1 MSASRPPPRPSTG
14 VAAGAI
20 VVLIVGFAATSV
32 VILVAV
38 LWLIGAAA
46 VAFYVSMFLFTTS
59 LPCPS
64 LCKGGRTD
72 GQTRGMG
79 ASCMTADRSPTG
91 QSETIVSACP
101 ARHLLGTPRPL
112 RHAAWSAGDVPV
124 LEPGDRV
131 RVATSDEGSMIV
143 RHQQPLGGS
152 TPSS

>member
-46 VAFYVSMFLFTTS
+46 VAFYVSMFLFTTG

-64 LCKGGRTD
+64 LCRGGE
-72 GQTRGMG
+72 
-79 ASCMTADRSPTG
+79 PTG
-91 QSETIVSACP
+91 
-101 ARHLLGTPRPL
+101 RL
-112 RHAAWSAGDVPV
+112 AAWGPPA
-124 LEPGDRV
+124 
-131 RVATSDEGSMIV
+131 
-143 RHQQPLGGS
+143 
-152 TPSS
+152 